1 MLINFFLT
9 LRKYKIPCTLR
20 ELMDLLEALKQRLVY
35 ANIDDF
41 YLLSRTCLCK
51 DEKHYDKFDRA
62 FAAYFKGLDDL
73 HGMLE
78 SMIPDEWL
86 RREFEKSLTAEEL
99 EQIKSLGGLEKL
111 IEAFQKAKEEEE
123 KKAAEEAKKGK
134 EGKDGEE
141 GDADREG
148 KDGPNGPAKGKKK
161 KAKKAWNDRQ
171 FKNLDD
177 SVELGTRNIKMA
189 LRRLRK
195 FARTGA
201 EEELDLDDTI
211 RSTAHNGG
219 MLDIKMQPE
228 RKNTVKV
235 LLFLDIGGSMD
246 AHVKVC
252 EELFSATRT
261 EFKHL
266 ESFYFHNFIYESVWK
281 DNRRRMSERV
291 PTLDVLNK
299 FSGDYKIVFVG
310 DATMAP
316 YEITHAGG
324 SVEHWNEESGA
335 EWMARF
341 KEVYEKIVW
350 INPTPQETWEYSSS
364 VALTQ
369 DLVEGN
375 MFPLTVRG
383 LEEGMNQLSK

>member
-9 LRKYKIPCTLR
+9 LRKYKVPVTIR
-20 ELMDLLEALKQRLVY
+20 ELMDLITALQQRLVY
-35 ANIDDF
+35 ASIDDF
-41 YLLSRTCLCK
+41 YLLTRTCMVK

-62 FAAYFKGLDDL
+62 FAAYFKGLEDL

-78 SMIPDEWL
+78 SLIPDEWL
-86 RREFEKSLTAEEL
+86 RREFEQSLTPEEL
-99 EQIKSLGGLEKL
+99 EKIESLGGLEKL
-111 IEAFQKAKEEEE
+111 IEAFREAKEAQE
-123 KKAAEEAKKGK
+123 KKEAEEAKQGK
-134 EGKDGEE
+134 EGQEGEDPDQN
-141 GDADREG
+141 GR
-148 KDGPNGPAKGKKK
+148 KGPGGQGKGKKK
-161 KAKKAWNDRQ
+161 KAKKVWDQRQ
-171 FKNLDD
+171 YKNLDD

-201 EEELDLDDTI
+201 EEELAMDETI
-211 RSTAHNGG
+211 QATAHNGG
-219 MLDIKMQPE
+219 MLDIKMRPE

-281 DNRRRMSERV
+281 DNRRRMNERM
-291 PTLDVLNK
+291 PTLEILNK
-299 FSGDYKIVFVG
+299 YGQDYKVVFVG

-324 SVEHWNEESGA
+324 SVEHWNEEPGA
-335 EWMARF
+335 QWINRF
-341 KEVYEKIVW
+341 TELYDKIVW
-350 INPTPQETWEYSSS
+350 INPTPQETWEYSTS
-364 VALTQ
+364 VSMTQ
-369 DLVEGN
+369 ELVGGQ
-375 MFPLTVRG
+375 MYPLTIRG
-383 LEEGMNQLSK
+383 LEEGMNKLSK

>member
-20 ELMDLLEALKQRLVY
+20 ELMDLLEAMKLRLVY

-86 RREFEKSLTAEEL
+86 RREFEKSLTPEEL

-141 GDADREG
+141 GDADKEG

-171 FKNLDD
+171 YKNLDD

-195 FARTGA
+195 FARTGS

-281 DNRRRMSERV
+281 DNRRRMGERI

-299 FSGDYKIVFVG
+299 YSGDYKIVFVG

-324 SVEHWNEESGA
+324 SVEHWNEEPGTA
-335 EWMARF
+335 WMERF
-341 KEVYEKIVW
+341 KEAYEKLVW

-369 DLVEGN
+369 DLVNGN

-383 LEEGMNQLSK
+383 LEEGMNSLSK